1 MMMSQVHETEIRQ
14 LIADVMLDTGIRI
27 DADDPIVAMLFAQKR
42 ELAQFLQQSDDE
54 QNAQRERFLADFQ
67 THSESIITAAA
78 ELQSQKQEL
87 LASLLQ
93 ANAQDRAE
101 MEQKLFGSISQRVQT
116 QFQAQATE
124 LAKHISGSLKTG
136 VLVWAVVQML
146 IFAVM
151 VFLLF

>member
-1 MMMSQVHETEIRQ
+1 MMMNEYEAEIRQ
-14 LIADVMLDTGIRI
+14 MIADVMCDTGIRI

-42 ELAQFLQQSDDE
+42 ELAQFLQQSSNE
-54 QNAQRERFLADFQ
+54 QNAQHERFLADFQ

-87 LASLLQ
+87 LASSLQ

-101 MEQKLFGSISQRVQT
+101 MEQKLFGSISQRVQA
-116 QFQAQATE
+116 QFQVQTTE
-124 LAKHISGSLKTG
+124 LVKQISGSLKIG
-136 VLVWAVVQML
+136 VMVWAVVQIL

-151 VFLLF
+151 FFLL

>member
-1 MMMSQVHETEIRQ
+1 MMMNEYEAEIRQ
-14 LIADVMLDTGIRI
+14 MIADVMCDTGIRI

-42 ELAQFLQQSDDE
+42 ELAQFLQQSSNE
-54 QNAQRERFLADFQ
+54 QNAQHERFLADFQ

-101 MEQKLFGSISQRVQT
+101 MEQKLFGSISQRVQA
-116 QFQAQATE
+116 QFQVQTTE
-124 LAKHISGSLKTG
+124 LVKQISGSLKIG
-136 VLVWAVVQML
+136 VMVWAVVQIL

-151 VFLLF
+151 FFLLKK

>member
-1 MMMSQVHETEIRQ
+1 MMMNEYEAEIRQ
-14 LIADVMLDTGIRI
+14 MIADVMCDTGIRI

-42 ELAQFLQQSDDE
+42 ELAQFLQQSSNE
-54 QNAQRERFLADFQ
+54 QNAQHERFLADFQ

-101 MEQKLFGSISQRVQT
+101 MEQKLFGSISQRVQA
-116 QFQAQATE
+116 QFQVQTTE
-124 LAKHISGSLKTG
+124 LVKQISGSLKIG
-136 VLVWAVVQML
+136 VMVWVVVQIL

-151 VFLLF
+151 FFLLKK

>member
-1 MMMSQVHETEIRQ
+1 MMMNEYEAEIRQ
-14 LIADVMLDTGIRI
+14 MIADVMCDTGIRI

-42 ELAQFLQQSDDE
+42 ELAQFLQQSSNE
-54 QNAQRERFLADFQ
+54 QNAQHERFLADFQ
-67 THSESIITAAA
+67 THFESNITAAA

-101 MEQKLFGSISQRVQT
+101 MEQKLFGSISQRVQA
-116 QFQAQATE
+116 QFQVQTTE
-124 LAKHISGSLKTG
+124 LVKQISGSLKIG
-136 VLVWAVVQML
+136 VMVWAVVQIL

-151 VFLLF
+151 FFLL